1 MQVSVLPGSTF
12 EKVFN
17 YFSSV
22 DRNGVRYQ
30 TQQNM
35 ADASIYL
42 FDRGY
47 TNVASLFATPV
58 VGGRL
63 RNGLLPDYNADG
75 RVTLAEWR
83 KLAGTDGVRSS
94 VSGNDFTQA
103 FGDEAVAGGV
113 NIDPAR
119 LRSFASGQPVVALAP
134 APAPKN
140 NYDQVLRA
148 LYQSL
153 TQYFQQIGQ

>member
-58 VGGRL
+58 VGGRM
-63 RNGLLPDYNADG
+63 RNGLLPDYNTDG
-75 RVTLAEWR
+75 RVTLKEW
-83 KLAGTDGVRSS
+83 KQLAATDGTSTS

-103 FGDEAVAGGV
+103 FGSAAVSGGV
-113 NIDPAR
+113 AIDWNR
-119 LRSFASGQPVVALAP
+119 LRMLASGQPMPAP
-134 APAPKN
+134 APAPAPANSYEK
-140 NYDQVLRA
+140 VLRA
-148 LYQSL
+148 LYESL
-153 TQYFQQIGQ
+153 QQYFQRFGQ

>member
-12 EKVFN
+12 DKVFN

-22 DRNGVRYQ
+22 DRTGVRYQ

-35 ADASIYL
+35 ADAAVYL

-58 VGGRL
+58 VGGRD
-63 RNGLLPDYNADG
+63 RNGLFPDYNRDN
-75 RVTLAEWR
+75 RVTLKEW
-83 KLAGTDGVRSS
+83 KQLAATDFVSS
-94 VSGNDFTQA
+94 SISGQDFQSA
-103 FGDEAVAGGV
+103 FGNAAVAGGV
-113 NIDPAR
+113 TVDWDR
-119 LRSFASGQPVVALAP
+119 LRRLASGGSEP
-134 APAPKN
+134 APQPTPQPTN
-140 NYDQVLRA
+140 SYDSVLKA

-153 TQYFQQIGQ
+153 QQYFQRF